1 MKYGR
6 IVSRQIT
13 MYKKQ
18 HDKVRRLADEKH
30 EGNYSRALREMVDA
44 FDDGT
49 KEKRPTNAAD

>member
-1 MKYGR
+1 MKYGK

-18 HDKVRRLADEKH
+18 HDKVRRLADAKH

-44 FDDGT
+44 FRFKNEEADD
-49 KEKRPTNAAD
+49 AAD